1 MKRRSGWNEG
11 EYSLREKIIGLGE
24 RSIRKSYY
32 PQLQREAEYLKEK
45 SAALEQMLEDL
56 EEAKRRL
63 QEGESRYRSVFEN
76 TGTATV
82 IIEEDGT
89 VTLANDQFA
98 ALCGYT
104 REEIEGRKSWIEFVA
119 EKDREKTREYYHR
132 RRLDPRGTPAR
143 HECDLVDRNG
153 EVRNILLTVNMITG
167 TSQCV
172 ASLLDITE
180 RKRAD
185 MALRESEEKYRL
197 LVANA
202 GEAILIVQD
211 GDIRFLNRK
220 CLEMTGYS
228 EEELLESRFADLVH
242 PDDRGM
248 VLQRYEERLRG
259 EREPETYAF
268 RILNKAVEE
277 IWVQLCGARITW
289 EGRPADLA
297 FLQDITE
304 QKKLEAQFVQAQK
317 MEAVGRLAGG
327 IAHDFNNM
335 IGAILGYCDLI
346 LPGLREGDPLYSD
359 IMQIK
364 ICAERSAALTRQL
377 LAFSRK
383 QILVPKVLNFSEVV
397 EEFKSV
403 LSRLIGEHIK
413 LQIIRRASLGFVK
426 ADHGQIEQII
436 MNLAVNARDAMPDG
450 GKLTI
455 EIENVQIDERY
466 AATHIGAT
474 SGPHVMLAVT
484 DTGCGMAPET
494 LSRIFEPFFTTKEP
508 SKGTGLGLST
518 VYGIVKQS
526 GGSIWVYSE
535 LGKGTTFKLY
545 FPRVEGARTEMK
557 PVRPDALRG
566 AGETV
571 LVVEDSDALRNLVV
585 QILARGGYRVVA
597 ARNGGEALLTCERF
611 PGRIELLLTD
621 VVMPQM
627 GGRELANRLTQS
639 CSEMKV
645 LYMSGYTDS
654 SITHNGMLE
663 AGVHFIQKPFN
674 VEALLAKVR
683 EVLRC
688 ER

>member
-1 MKRRSGWNEG
+1 
-11 EYSLREKIIGLGE
+11 LREKIIGLGE

-45 SAALEQMLEDL
+45 SAALIQMLADL
-56 EEAKRRL
+56 EEAREML
-63 QEGESRYRSVFEN
+63 EESEARYRSIFEN

-89 VTLANDQFA
+89 VALANDQFA
-98 ALCGYT
+98 NLCGYA
-104 REEIEGRKSWIEFVA
+104 REEIEGRKSWIEFVVEDDLA
-119 EKDREKTREYYHR
+119 KTREYYHR
-132 RRLDPRGTPAR
+132 RRVDPKAAPAR
-143 HECDLVDRNG
+143 HECDLVNRG
-153 EVRNILLTVNMITG
+153 GQVRNILLTVDMIAG

-202 GEAILIVQD
+202 GEAILIVQY

-228 EEELLESRFADLVH
+228 EEELLEFRFADLVH

-259 EREPETYAF
+259 EREPETYPF
-268 RILNKAVEE
+268 RILNKAVDE
-277 IWVQLCGARITW
+277 IWVQFCGARITW

-383 QILVPKVLNFSEVV
+383 QILVPKVLNLSEVV

-436 MNLAVNARDAMPDG
+436 MNLAVNARDAMPNG

-474 SGPHVMLAVT
+474 PGPHVMLAVS
-484 DTGCGMAPET
+484 DSGCGMAAET
-494 LSRIFEPFFTTKEP
+494 LSRIFEPFFTTKEAG
-508 SKGTGLGLST
+508 KGTGLGLST

-535 LGKGTTFKLY
+535 LGKGATFKLY
-545 FPRVEGARTEMK
+545 FPRVEAARKEK
-557 PVRPDALRG
+557 KRSRPDALRG

-571 LVVEDSDALRNLVV
+571 LVVEDSDALRALVV
-585 QILARGGYRVVA
+585 RILEWAGYAVIA
-597 ARNGGEALLTCERF
+597 ASNGGEALLTCERF
-611 PGRIELLLTD
+611 PGRIKLLLTD
-621 VVMPQM
+621 LVMPQM
-627 GGRELANRLTQS
+627 GGCELANRLGQT

-645 LYMSGYTDS
+645 LYMSGYTDN
-654 SITHNGMLE
+654 SIAQNGTLE
-663 AGVHFIQKPFN
+663 PGAHFIQKPFN
-674 VEALLAKVR
+674 AEALLRKIK
-683 EVLRC
+683 EILTL
-688 ER
+688 EG